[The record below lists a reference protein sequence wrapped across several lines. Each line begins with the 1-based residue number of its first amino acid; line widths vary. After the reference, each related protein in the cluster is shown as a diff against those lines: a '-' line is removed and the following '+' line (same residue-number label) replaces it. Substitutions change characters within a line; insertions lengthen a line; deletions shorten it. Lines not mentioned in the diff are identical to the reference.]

1 MHFNHQDGFMT
12 LLRKILTTIP
22 TALLLLLGICAVD
35 ATAGDKIAVL
45 VSSSEAP
52 FEETLAGFQA
62 FLAKQGVKPEYE
74 VFRLA
79 GDPSKAEQALQKIK
93 KNGFRV
99 LFALG
104 SIATEAAVLKVPD
117 LPIVSCLVLRSD
129 SFAQAKNATGV
140 ALEFPIETQLNWIKT
155 MLPDAQTVGVI
166 YNPTENKKRVEE
178 AGRIARRLGLRLEAF
193 EAHTP
198 QDIPSALAALAKRVD
213 VLWGLPD
220 ALTLSSQM
228 AKHILLFAF
237 RNSIPFVGPSD
248 AWVRAGALYALEW
261 DYRDLGM
268 QCGDKAF
275 QVLKGAQP
283 RDLAPTTPRKV
294 LYSINQKTA
303 EQLKIELPDEAGRKA
318 RSVY

>member
-1 MHFNHQDGFMT
+1 MT
-12 LLRKILTTIP
+12 RLRTHM
-22 TALLLLLGICAVD
+22 LLLPAIVFLLFGICAAN

-52 FEETLAGFQA
+52 FEETLAGFQGY
-62 FLAKQGVKPEYE
+62 LAKQGVKAEYE
-74 VFRLA
+74 VYRLA
-79 GDPSKAEQALQKIK
+79 GDASQADQAIQKIK
-93 KNGFRV
+93 KSDARIVFT
-99 LFALG
+99 LG
-104 SIATEAAVLKVPD
+104 SIATEAAVRTVPN

-129 SFAQAKNATGV
+129 SFTRAKNATGV
-140 ALEFPIETQLNWIKT
+140 ALEFPLETQLTWIKT
-155 MLPDAQTVGVI
+155 MLPDAQTIGVI
-166 YNPTENKKRVEE
+166 YNPAENKKRVEE

-220 ALTLSSQM
+220 SLTLSSQM

-248 AWVRAGALYALEW
+248 AWVRAGALYSLDW
-261 DYRDLGM
+261 DYRDLGL

-275 QVLKGAQP
+275 QVLKGAEP
-283 RDLAPTTPRKV
+283 RDLAPATPKKV

-303 EQLKIELPDEAGRKA
+303 DQLKIELPEAISQKA
-318 RSVY
+318 RTIY

>member
-1 MHFNHQDGFMT
+1 MAM
-12 LLRKILTTIP
+12 LRTCIRSLS
-22 TALLLLLGICAVD
+22 TALLFLLALAGGSHA
-35 ATAGDKIAVL
+35 AGDKIAVL

-52 FEETLAGFQA
+52 FEETLAGFQT
-62 FLAKQGVKPEYE
+62 FLAKQGVQAEYE

-93 KNGFRV
+93 KNGVRV
-99 LFALG
+99 IFALG
-104 SIATEAAVLKVPD
+104 SVATEAAVRTVPD

-129 SFAQAKNATGV
+129 SFMRAKNATGV
-140 ALEFPIETQLNWIKT
+140 ALEFPIETQLTWIKT

-193 EAHTP
+193 EVHTP

-213 VLWGLPD
+213 VFWGLPD
-220 ALTLSSQM
+220 SLTLSSQM

-268 QCGDKAF
+268 QCGDKAL
-275 QVLKGAQP
+275 QVLKGKDP
-283 RDLAPTTPRKV
+283 RELAPTTPKKV

-303 EQLKIELPDEAGRKA
+303 DQLKIELPDELLQKA
-318 RSVY
+318 RSLY